1 MRFLALL
8 ISFENLGSKISCYG
22 DSFAFCRQVN
32 DNETW
37 EHYLSKSFHDNV
49 LNFGVGNYGIDQA
62 ILRLKRD
69 FPKNPTEIVILCVVP
84 DTIRRILNVWKHY
97 FEYGNTFG
105 FKPRFILDN
114 NELKLIKNPIDEN
127 KKFEKYTS
135 TAGRFL
141 LANLLPKNHNIKF
154 SLVDR
159 LLPKK
164 TVSEIIDI
172 VFRFCGQKTTVIFC
186 DRLKDLG
193 FKHAFKAGIS
203 FGKDDLVIPESK
215 NQLIED
221 TKKIILP
228 FFKKQISAKKIDV
241 VVNPEFLQEGFAIR
255 DVLNP
260 HIIVIGADNKKGS
273 KLLEKYYKKFY
284 KSLPEI
290 LHVGI
295 TTAEL
300 IKYANNSF
308 LATKISFINSIAN
321 ICQQLPDVDVDSIA
335 YAIGK
340 DNRIGPLF
348 LKAGPGFGGSCLP
361 KDLSG
366 LISFSKQIGNTAP
379 FFEAV
384 QKVNKKQPEKIF
396 SIMKKMKILSSKNT
410 ISILGLAF
418 KKNTD
423 DIRESVSIKIV
434 EKCLNYGLTVKVH
447 DPMAM
452 KNFQNLF
459 HDKIEYHK
467 SVNSCLKNT
476 DCCIILTDWD
486 EYGKLQS
493 ENFSIMNKKNVIDTR
508 RILNYQKLKN
518 VNFYALGLGHPKKSK

>member
-1 MRFLALL
+1 MTK
-8 ISFENLGSKISCYG
+8 EKISVIG
-22 DSFAFCRQVN
+22 LGFVGLSLAVVN
-32 DNETW
+32 A
-37 EHYLSKSFHDNV
+37 HKGFHT
-49 LNFGVGNYGIDQA
+49 YGIDIDTKKIENLQQGKVSFFEPQ
-62 ILRLKRD
+62 LKKYLNSSLHNKKIEFSND
-69 FPKNPTEIVILCVVP
+69 FK
-84 DTIRRILNVWKHY
+84 K
-97 FEYGNTFG
+97 
-105 FKPRFILDN
+105 ILDTDITFLAVGTPSKKSG
-114 NELKLIKNPIDEN
+114 EIDLSYIKDAVKQISKALEQ
-127 KKFEKYTS
+127 
-135 TAGRFL
+135 
-141 LANLLPKNHNIKF
+141 
-154 SLVDR
+154 
-159 LLPKK
+159 KK
-164 TVSEIIDI
+164 TYHL
-172 VFRFCGQKTTVIFC
+172 FVIKST
-186 DRLKDLG
+186 LT
-193 FKHAFKAGIS
+193 
-203 FGKDDLVIPESK
+203 P
-215 NQLIED
+215 QT

-228 FFKKQISAKKIDV
+228 FFKKQISAKKIDI

-260 HIIVIGADNKKGS
+260 HIIVIGADNKKGC
-273 KLLEKYYKKFY
+273 KLLEKYYEKFY

-366 LISFSKQIGNTAP
+366 LISFSKQIGNPAP

-434 EKCLNYGLTVKVH
+434 QKCLNYGLTVKVH

-493 ENFSIMNKKNVIDTR
+493 ENFSIMNKNNVIDTR

-518 VNFYALGLGHPKKSK
+518 VNFYALGLGHPKKLI

>member
-1 MRFLALL
+1 MAK
-8 ISFENLGSKISCYG
+8 EKISVIG
-22 DSFAFCRQVN
+22 LGFVGLSLAVVN
-32 DNETW
+32 AQ
-37 EHYLSKSFHDNV
+37 KGFHT
-49 LNFGVGNYGIDQA
+49 YGIDIDTKKIENLQQGKVSFFEPQ
-62 ILRLKRD
+62 LK
-69 FPKNPTEIVILCVVP
+69 KY
-84 DTIRRILNVWKHY
+84 LNSSLHNKKIE
-97 FEYGNTFG
+97 FSNN
-105 FKPRFILDN
+105 FKKILDTDITFLTVGTPSKKSGEIN
-114 NELKLIKNPIDEN
+114 LSYIKDAIKQISKALEQ
-127 KKFEKYTS
+127 KRTYHLLVVKS
-135 TAGRFL
+135 TL
-141 LANLLPKNHNIKF
+141 SPQ
-154 SLVDR
+154 
-159 LLPKK
+159 
-164 TVSEIIDI
+164 T
-172 VFRFCGQKTTVIFC
+172 
-186 DRLKDLG
+186 
-193 FKHAFKAGIS
+193 
-203 FGKDDLVIPESK
+203 
-215 NQLIED
+215 